1 MTPIARAAS
10 LTAEYPLM
18 SSKNSNVVYA
28 LDFDGVLCDSVTE
41 SSQTALRAAEK
52 IWPHLRTSHPYS
64 SHLLD
69 ALREIRPV
77 IETGFEN
84 ALLARLAIESS
95 PDTINDDF
103 VRPVLNDWP
112 SIRDSVMSEW
122 DVSKEHLVQVFGEAR
137 DEWIANDID
146 SWIASNHMYVRS
158 VIVIYSVIR
167 CIYSLSFNHTNDHKT
182 FF

>member
-1 MTPIARAAS
+1 MS
-10 LTAEYPLM
+10 TA
-18 SSKNSNVVYA
+18 NSNVVYA

-41 SSQTALRAAEK
+41 SSQTALRAAERL
-52 IWPHLRTSHPYS
+52 WPHLKTSHPYS
-64 SHLLD
+64 SQLLN

-95 PDTINDDF
+95 PSTIEEDF

-122 DVSKEHLVQVFGEAR
+122 DVSKEQLVQVFGDTR

-146 SWIASNHMYVRS
+146 SWIASNRMYVIS
-158 VIVIYSVIR
+158 HCQLFIYCFIR
-167 CIYSLSFNHTNDHKT
+167 PSSIRYAASAFARPMMTPT
-182 FF
+182 R